1 MTRGAYDYG
10 KAGVVGIGTP
20 QANPTV
26 EAEMAILLPPSVA
39 CATVRLTSPIADP
52 LMRLAAYLEGIEEYL
67 ARFDAL
73 KPDVFGFGCTA
84 SSYLVGEEAQ
94 IVAAA
99 ERRFGYPIVT
109 ATAAIAEQLTRLR
122 ARRIAL
128 ITPYPPALS
137 HAAAS
142 FWTQSG
148 FDVAETI
155 RIETGSADTRSIY
168 ALGSADARKA
178 LDRLKDASV
187 DAILLSGTG
196 MPTLPV
202 LASPPPGPPLLSSN
216 YCLAASLCQRLGL
229 GGEPDFER
237 WRARC
242 AAATTPHANQPG
254 IS

>member
-1 MTRGAYDYG
+1 MKGGSYDYG
-10 KAGVVGIGTP
+10 RAGIVGLCTP

-39 CATVRLTSPIADP
+39 CATVRLTSPIANP
-52 LMRLAAYLEGIEEYL
+52 LMRLATYLESIEEYL

-73 KPDVFGFGCTA
+73 RPDVLGFGCTA
-84 SSYLVGEEAQ
+84 SSYLVNDEAK

-99 ERRFGYPIVT
+99 ELRFGYPIVT

-128 ITPYPPALS
+128 ITPYPPTLS
-137 HAAAS
+137 HAAAR

-148 FDVAETI
+148 FDVVETF
-155 RIETGSADTRSIY
+155 RVETGSADTRSIY
-168 ALGSADARKA
+168 ALGSADARAA
-178 LDRLKDASV
+178 LCQLKDASV

-216 YCLAASLCQRLGL
+216 YCLAASLCKRLGL
-229 GGEPDFER
+229 DGEPDFER
-237 WRARC
+237 WSARC
-242 AAATTPHANQPG
+242 AAATAPHANQRG
-254 IS
+254 KF